1 MQNLNTENKSFGTLH
16 GMPTVAV
23 GPSKSLIHTTASHN
37 VVVLWGGAGIGKT
50 AMAHQTGDAINASVY
65 VYTMSQEDEASFGI
79 PQRPT
84 EGVPYFEVLP
94 PKKLYNAVQEAKSGK
109 SVILFL
115 DEINRADK
123 ATLAVAWSLIGD
135 RTLNGEKLPDNLYV
149 MCACNPDDGNYE
161 TIDMLS
167 DPAWRR
173 RGCHF
178 WVEHTLGGWLRY
190 ARAEGMSEEVISFI
204 EINPEALLDEK
215 ARAAKKL
222 YPTPASWHK
231 VSNLLKVSGETAGM
245 VEPAIASI
253 IGSDHAAAFCD
264 WSRNKEYSVHP
275 MDVLTKFSKVKPV
288 IEKMKKD
295 GRSDVVTRTVNSV
308 GRYLSATDN
317 WQPDKFATGFI
328 KLAAMLTEETKHLL
342 VKHLI
347 GMTTGGDATHRKRH
361 DELTTAI
368 NTHHPKEWRE
378 LYATIEQIKK
388 AGRNF

>member
-1 MQNLNTENKSFGTLH
+1 
-16 GMPTVAV
+16 MPTIAV
-23 GPSKSLIHTTASHN
+23 GPSKSVLYSMLAHN
-37 VVVLWGGAGIGKT
+37 VVVLWGVAGIGKT
-50 AMAHQTGDAINASVY
+50 AMANQAGDSIGGSVY
-65 VYTMSQEDEASFGI
+65 AYNMAQQDETSYGI
-79 PQRPT
+79 PQRPDD
-84 EGVPYFEVLP
+84 GVPYFDVLP
-94 PKKLYNAVQEAKSGK
+94 PKKLHAAIEEAKAGK
-109 SVILFL
+109 PVILFL

-173 RGCHF
+173 RGSHY

-190 ARAEGMSEEVISFI
+190 AKKVGMSEEVISFI

-231 VSNLLKVSGETAGM
+231 VSNLLKVAGETAGM
-245 VEPAIASI
+245 VEPAIASL
-253 IGSDHAAAFCD
+253 IGAEHASAFCD

-275 MDVLTKFSKVKPV
+275 KDVLTNFAKVKPV

-295 GRSDVVTRTVNSV
+295 SRSDVITRTVNSV
-308 GRYLSATDN
+308 GQYLAATDD

-347 GMTTGGDATHRKRH
+347 AMTTDNTSGQRQRH
-361 DELTTAI
+361 DELATAI
-368 NTHHPKEWRE
+368 NSHHPKEWRE
-378 LYATIEQIKK
+378 LYSTIEQIKK
-388 AGRNF
+388 AGRKI